1 MKMSASLEERPAALK
16 SAALEERPAAS
27 MSAALEER
35 PIGLDERYA
44 G

>member
-1 MKMSASLEERPAALK
+1 MSAALEKL